1 VCHLLILEP
10 LQQIFFKT
18 RLVANISYIIF
29 CSRYRDEEIIY
40 EHGSVLIM
48 LVALLNNAGSFTK
61 KGDNS
66 ISAAFFFR

>member
-1 VCHLLILEP
+1 MVCHLLILGP
-10 LQQIFFKT
+10 LQQLFFKT

-29 CSRYRDEEIIY
+29 CSRDEEIIY